1 MGITVAVAAVWAAL
15 AAAHPTTTYHL
26 APLILA
32 AAWPVTWASR
42 HAPTV
47 GATVRAA
54 LIGLAGALA
63 VTAVLAAAGW
73 LAGPTVFGRPG
84 AAVESVMMA
93 GLGAAAGAGWALRRG
108 RRAARPAG
116 RPRPASPP
124 GPRYR
129 AVLDG
134 RVLADSDRTRVMDGA
149 VYFPPEAVRWEG
161 VTASRLRTV
170 CPYKGV
176 ASWFSVSV
184 AGRDYRNAAW
194 TYRRPF
200 PFARTISG
208 HVAFWGPVHVEQL
221 PMPSP
226 RLAVTGE
233 RAGLPVRD
241 HSQPGSE
248 QPPAGR

>member
-1 MGITVAVAAVWAAL
+1 MRQTFLKWRPRGSEETGPAAALAPAVGITVAVAAVWAAL
-15 AAAHPTTTYHL
+15 AAAHPMTTYHL

-32 AAWPVTWASR
+32 VAWPVTWASR
-42 HAPTV
+42 HVPTV
-47 GATVRAA
+47 GARVRAA

-63 VTAVLAAAGW
+63 VAGCPGRGR
-73 LAGPTVFGRPG
+73 LAGRPHRVRRAGSGRRVG
-84 AAVESVMMA
+84 RDGRA
-93 GLGAAAGAGWALRRG
+93 GRRG
-108 RRAARPAG
+108 RGWVGPSGAGGGRHGRRAG
-116 RPRPASPP
+116 RRRRR

-200 PFARTISG
+200 PFARTIGG

-221 PMPSP
+221 PSP
-226 RLAVTGE
+226 A
-233 RAGLPVRD
+233 RASP
-241 HSQPGSE
+241 
-248 QPPAGR
+248 